1 MSTGSPVKVVVPD
14 DFPISYGSVTHPDLA
29 RLQPYGE
36 VVTYTTRFADRDE
49 FFSRISEATAII
61 NVRAYSRFDDEA
73 LGHAPSRKMISVQGV
88 GTDNIDLA
96 AAKARGV
103 VVTNT
108 PGVNSVSVAEL
119 AIGLIFAVV
128 RAIPLSDRRM
138 REGTWQHPPAF
149 ELQGKTIGLL
159 GLGAIGSYT
168 AKLAAGLGMKP
179 IAWSWN
185 LDQERAARLGV
196 ELVERDELFRRAD
209 IVSVHLKNTPEA
221 RASVGKRELS
231 LMKPSAILI
240 NTARA
245 ALLDQDAVVA
255 ALQSGQIAGAG
266 LDVYLTEPLPPEENP
281 FKGMENVVLM
291 PHAGGV
297 TAESSVRSNK
307 APVDNVIAF
316 LEGRPVNVVNP

>member
-1 MSTGSPVKVVVPD
+1 MPSVKIVVPD

-29 RLQPYGE
+29 RLQQYGD
-36 VVTYTTRFADRDE
+36 VVTHTTRFADRDE
-49 FFSRISEATAII
+49 FFSRIGEADVVI

-73 LGHAPSRKMISVQGV
+73 LSKAPKLKLISIQGV
-88 GTDNIDLA
+88 GTDNVDLEA
-96 AAKARGV
+96 ARARGG

-108 PGVNSVSVAEL
+108 PGVNSVSVAEM

-138 REGTWQHPPAF
+138 REGIWQHPPAF
-149 ELQGKTIGLL
+149 ELQGKTLGLL

-168 AKLAAGLGMKP
+168 AKLAAGLGMKT

-185 LDQERAARLGV
+185 NDPERAARLGV
-196 ELVERDELFRRAD
+196 ELVDRDVLFRRSD
-209 IVSVHLKNTPEA
+209 IVSVHLRNTPEA
-221 RASVGKRELS
+221 RGSVGKHELY

-245 ALLDQDAVVA
+245 AILDQDAVVE
-255 ALQSGQIAGAG
+255 ALQAGKIAGAG
-266 LDVYLTEPLPPEENP
+266 FDVYLTEPLPPEENP
-281 FKGMENVVLM
+281 FKDLDNVVLQ

-297 TAESSVRSNK
+297 TAESSERSNR

>member
-1 MSTGSPVKVVVPD
+1 MPSVKIVVPD
-14 DFPISYGSVTHPDLA
+14 DFPISYGSISHPDLA
-29 RLQPYGE
+29 RLQPYGD
-36 VVTYTTRFADRDE
+36 VVTHTTRFADRDE
-49 FFSRISEATAII
+49 FFSRIGEADVVI

-73 LGHAPSRKMISVQGV
+73 LAKAPNLKLISIQGV
-88 GTDNIDLA
+88 GTDNVDLA

-108 PGVNSVSVAEL
+108 PGVNSVSVAEM

-138 REGTWQHPPAF
+138 REGVWQHPPAF
-149 ELQGKTIGLL
+149 ELQGKTLGLL

-168 AKLAAGLGMKP
+168 AKLAAGLGMKT

-185 LDQERAARLGV
+185 QDPERAARLGV
-196 ELVERDELFRRAD
+196 ELVDRDDLFRRAD
-209 IVSVHLKNTPEA
+209 VVSVHLRNTPEA
-221 RASVGKRELS
+221 RGSVGKHELY

-245 ALLDQDAVVA
+245 AILDQDAVVE
-255 ALQSGQIAGAG
+255 ALQAGKIAGAG
-266 LDVYLTEPLPPEENP
+266 FDVYLTEPLPPDENP
-281 FKGMENVVLM
+281 FKHLDNVVLQ

-297 TAESSVRSNK
+297 TAESSERSNR

>member
-1 MSTGSPVKVVVPD
+1 MSSVKIVVPD

-29 RLQPYGE
+29 RLQPHGE

-49 FFSRISEATAII
+49 FFARIGEATAVI
-61 NVRAYSRFDDEA
+61 NVRAYSKFDDEA
-73 LGHAPSRKMISVQGV
+73 LAHAPYLKMISIQGV
-88 GTDNIDLA
+88 GTDNVDLA
-96 AAKARGV
+96 AAKARGI

-128 RAIPLSDRRM
+128 RAIPVSDRRM
-138 REGTWQHPPAF
+138 RAGTWQHPPAF
-149 ELQGKTIGLL
+149 ELQGKTLGLL
-159 GLGAIGSYT
+159 GLGAIGAHT
-168 AKLAAGLGMKP
+168 ARMATGLGLKV

-185 LDQERAARLGV
+185 QDPERAARLGI
-196 ELVERDELFRRAD
+196 ELVDRDELFRRSD

-221 RASVGKRELS
+221 LGSVGARELG
-231 LMKPSAILI
+231 LMQPSAILI

-245 ALLDQDAVVA
+245 AILDQDAVVA
-255 ALQSGQIAGAG
+255 ALQAGEIAGAG
-266 LDVYLTEPLPPEENP
+266 LDVYLNEPLPVDENP
-281 FKGMENVVLM
+281 FKDMENVVLM

-297 TAESSVRSNK
+297 TAESTVRSNA

-316 LEGRPVNVVNP
+316 LEGQPVNIVNP

>member
-1 MSTGSPVKVVVPD
+1 MPSVKIVVPD

-29 RLQPYGE
+29 RLQQYGD
-36 VVTYTTRFADRDE
+36 VVTHTTRFADRDE
-49 FFSRISEATAII
+49 FFSRIGEADVVI

-73 LGHAPSRKMISVQGV
+73 LSKAPKLKLISIQGV
-88 GTDNIDLA
+88 GTDNVVLEA
-96 AAKARGV
+96 ARARGV

-108 PGVNSVSVAEL
+108 PGVNSVSVAEM

-138 REGTWQHPPAF
+138 REGIWQHPPAF
-149 ELQGKTIGLL
+149 ELQGKTLGLL

-168 AKLAAGLGMKP
+168 AKLAAGLGMKT

-185 LDQERAARLGV
+185 NDPERAARLGV
-196 ELVERDELFRRAD
+196 ELVDRDELFRRAD
-209 IVSVHLKNTPEA
+209 IVSVHLRNTPEA
-221 RASVGKRELS
+221 RGSVGKHELY

-245 ALLDQDAVVA
+245 AILDQDAVVE
-255 ALQSGQIAGAG
+255 ALQAGKIAGAG
-266 LDVYLTEPLPPEENP
+266 FDVYLTEPLPPEENP
-281 FKGMENVVLM
+281 FKDLDNVVLQ

-297 TAESSVRSNK
+297 TAESSERSNR

>member
-1 MSTGSPVKVVVPD
+1 MSPVKVVVPD

-29 RLQPYGE
+29 RLQLYGE
-36 VVTYTTRFADRDE
+36 IVTHTTRFADRDE
-49 FFSRISEATAII
+49 FFSRIAEADVVI

-73 LGHAPSRKMISVQGV
+73 LSHAPRLKMISVQGV

-108 PGVNSVSVAEL
+108 PGVNSVSVAEM

-128 RAIPLSDRRM
+128 RAIPLSDQRM
-138 REGTWQHPPAF
+138 RAGVWQHPPAF

-159 GLGAIGSYT
+159 GLGAIGAYT

-179 IAWSWN
+179 IAWSWT
-185 LDQERAARLGV
+185 LDQERAQRLGV
-196 ELVERDELFRRAD
+196 ELVDRDELFRRSD
-209 IVSVHLKNTPEA
+209 MVSVHLKNTPEA
-221 RASVGKRELS
+221 RGSVGKRELS

-245 ALLDQDAVVA
+245 AILDQDAVVE
-255 ALQSGQIAGAG
+255 ALTSGQIAGAG
-266 LDVYLTEPLPPEENP
+266 LDVYLTEPLPVDENP

-316 LEGRPVNVVNP
+316 LEGKPVNIVT

>member
-1 MSTGSPVKVVVPD
+1 MNAVKVVVPD
-14 DFPISYGSVTHPDLA
+14 DFPISYGSVVHPDLA

-36 VVTYTTRFADRDE
+36 IVTYNTRFADRDE
-49 FFSRISEATAII
+49 FFSRIAEATVII

-73 LGHAPSRKMISVQGV
+73 LSHAPNLKMISVQGV

-96 AAKARGV
+96 AAKARGI

-119 AIGLIFAVV
+119 AIGLIFATV
-128 RAIPLSDRRM
+128 RAIPLSDQRM
-138 REGTWQHPPAF
+138 RAGVWQHPPAF

-159 GLGAIGSYT
+159 GLGAIGAYT

-185 LDQERAARLGV
+185 VDQARAERLGV
-196 ELVERDELFRRAD
+196 EMVERDELFRRSD

-221 RASVGKRELS
+221 RGSVGSRELS

-245 ALLDQDAVVA
+245 AILDQDAVVA
-255 ALQSGQIAGAG
+255 ALSSGQIAGAG

-281 FKGMENVVLM
+281 FKGLENVVLM

-297 TAESSVRSNK
+297 TAESSVRSNR

-316 LEGRPVNVVNP
+316 LEGKPVNVVA

>member
-1 MSTGSPVKVVVPD
+1 MSSVKIVVPD
-14 DFPISYGSVTHPDLA
+14 DFPISYGSVVQADLA

-36 VVTYTTRFADRDE
+36 VVTHTTRFADRDE
-49 FFSRISEATAII
+49 FFARISEATIVI
-61 NVRAYSRFDDEA
+61 NVRAYSTFDEEA
-73 LGHAPSRKMISVQGV
+73 LAHAPNLKMISVQGV
-88 GTDNIDLA
+88 GTDNVDLA
-96 AAKARGV
+96 AAKARGI

-138 REGTWQHPPAF
+138 RAGTWQHPPAF
-149 ELQGKTIGLL
+149 ELQGKTLGLL
-159 GLGAIGSYT
+159 GLGAIGAHT
-168 AKLAAGLGMKP
+168 ARMANGLGLKV

-185 LDQERAARLGV
+185 QDPERAARLGV
-196 ELVERDELFRRAD
+196 ELVDRDEVFRRSD

-221 RASVGKRELS
+221 RGSVGARELD
-231 LMKPSAILI
+231 LMKSSAVLI

-245 ALLDQDAVVA
+245 AILDQDAVVA
-255 ALQSGQIAGAG
+255 ALKTGRIAGAG
-266 LDVYLTEPLPPEENP
+266 FDVYLTEPLPPEENP
-281 FKGMENVVLM
+281 FKDLENVVLM

-297 TAESSVRSNK
+297 TAESTVRSNA

-316 LEGRPVNVVNP
+316 LEGRVQNRVV

>member
-1 MSTGSPVKVVVPD
+1 
-14 DFPISYGSVTHPDLA
+14 
-29 RLQPYGE
+29 
-36 VVTYTTRFADRDE
+36 
-49 FFSRISEATAII
+49 
-61 NVRAYSRFDDEA
+61 
-73 LGHAPSRKMISVQGV
+73 MISVQGV
-88 GTDNIDLA
+88 GTDNVDLA
-96 AAKARGV
+96 AAKQRGI

-138 REGTWQHPPAF
+138 RVGTWQHPPAF

-185 LDQERAARLGV
+185 LDAERAQRLGV
-196 ELVERDELFRRAD
+196 ELVDRDELFRRAD

-221 RASVGKRELS
+221 RGSVGQRALS
-231 LMKPSAILI
+231 LMKPTAILI

-245 ALLDQDAVVA
+245 AILDQDAVLA
-255 ALQSGQIAGAG
+255 ALKSGQIAGAG
-266 LDVYLTEPLPPEENP
+266 LDVYLTEPLPLEENP
-281 FKGMENVVLM
+281 FKDLENVVLM

-297 TAESSVRSNK
+297 TAESSERSNR

-316 LEGRPVNVVNP
+316 LEGRTVNIVNP

>member
-1 MSTGSPVKVVVPD
+1 MSTVKIVVPD

-36 VVTYTTRFADRDE
+36 IVTYTTRFADRDE
-49 FFSRISEATAII
+49 FFSRIAEADVVI
-61 NVRAYSRFDDEA
+61 NVRAYSRFDAEA
-73 LGHAPSRKMISVQGV
+73 FSHAPKLKMISVQGV

-96 AAKARGV
+96 AATERGIT
-103 VVTNT
+103 VTNT
-108 PGVNSVSVAEL
+108 PGVNSVSVAEM

-128 RAIPLSDRRM
+128 RAIPLSDKRM

-185 LDQERAARLGV
+185 LDQERAQRLGV
-196 ELVERDELFRRAD
+196 ELVDRDELFRRSD

-221 RASVGKRELS
+221 RGSVGARELS

-245 ALLDQDAVVA
+245 AILDQDAVLA
-255 ALQSGQIAGAG
+255 ALKDGKIAGAG
-266 LDVYLTEPLPPEENP
+266 LDVYLTEPLPLEENP
-281 FKGMENVVLM
+281 FRELENVVLM

-297 TAESSVRSNK
+297 TAESSVRSNR

-316 LEGRPVNVVNP
+316 LEGKAVNVVNA